1 VLLVV
6 DVPRDIVLLLGVRYD
21 LLALEPQLLR
31 LVVGA
36 QCDFVVGRGTTE
48 PALLCPVRAVG
59 VLPVLEVEADL
70 VEALFCCIL
79 FVLTEI
85 STVYDGVDYLAWERL
100 EVAAA
105 LDATDALE
113 AECVPDATGG
123 DVGLVYEVEDGV
135 CVALVMLA

>member
-1 VLLVV
+1 
-6 DVPRDIVLLLGVRYD
+6 
-21 LLALEPQLLR
+21 
-31 LVVGA
+31 
-36 QCDFVVGRGTTE
+36 VGRGTTE

-59 VLPVLEVEADL
+59 VLPILEVEADL
-70 VEALFCCIL
+70 VEALFGCVL

-85 STVYDGVDYLAWERL
+85 STIDDGIDKLAWERL

-105 LDATDALE
+105 LDTTDALE

-135 CVALVMLA
+135 GVALPLSYS